1 MDTPFIKVCCVY
13 RQEGDFGLIDV
24 FSCKA
29 LVNNPIKKGCLH
41 HFDAEAGV
49 HPPFPKKLGNSFLLN

>member
-1 MDTPFIKVCCVY
+1 MDTPFIKVCCIY

-29 LVNNPIKKGCLH
+29 LVNNPIRKGFLH
-41 HFDAEAGV
+41 HFDAEAMGT
-49 HPPFPKKLGNSFLLN
+49 PSIPKKTRQFFSS